1 MHSARGTGMTDM
13 TPTRTLLPNFLRPL
27 VGLGLAGLLAAMLA
41 VTASASQDPGLGALG
56 GEGAGAI
63 SGFVIADVNY
73 AVSDSQPGRLEAVSL
88 SVVGPDGRT
97 TPTRVSVSLVPGQT
111 PSDCLRQSA
120 SRWTC
125 PLDLPVAAA
134 ESLQVSASR

>member
-1 MHSARGTGMTDM
+1 MTGMCLTFN
-13 TPTRTLLPNFLRPL
+13 LLPNFLRPL
-27 VGLGLAGLLAAMLA
+27 AWLVLAGLLAAMLA
-41 VTASASQDPGLGALG
+41 VSASASQDPGLAALG
-56 GEGAGAI
+56 GEGAAAI

-73 AVSDSQPGRLEAVSL
+73 AVSDSQPGRLKAVSL
-88 SVVGPDGRT
+88 SVVGPDGWT
-97 TPTRVSVSLVPGQT
+97 TPTRVSVSLVPGQ
-111 PSDCLRQSA
+111 PSSACLRQSA